1 VNNFDYL
8 KTNIRRIQAQLERDK
23 HLFDGPVEVIAPSIT
38 IENEDVINW
47 DKVLPCLERI
57 MRTCYKSEGLICPG
71 SDKKLVGK
79 LVHDTKHTSTIEHAA
94 VISFRMIIDR
104 GISHEVVR
112 HRIAGHSQESTRY
125 VDYVKKGGGQI
136 IYPVHLIE
144 RSDTEKIFWY
154 ERMIRGFEAYHQAR
168 SEYKWTP
175 QEARTFLPTGLKT
188 ELVTTFNFRSLRNFF
203 QLRAAKS
210 AHPDMR
216 IIAESALALTKE
228 KVEVI
233 FEDLD
238 VPDLK
243 SQEVTNG

>member
-1 VNNFDYL
+1 MNNFDYL
-8 KTNIRRIQAQLERDK
+8 KTNIRRIQEQLERDR
-23 HLFDGPVEVIAPSIT
+23 HLFDGSVEVIAPSVT
-38 IENEDVINW
+38 IDNEDVINW

-71 SDKKLVGK
+71 SDKRLVSK

-94 VISFRMIIDR
+94 VVSFRMVIDR

-136 IYPVHLIE
+136 VYPVHLIDRPE
-144 RSDTEKIFWY
+144 LEKRFWY
-154 ERMIRGFEAYHQAR
+154 ANLAEGFRAYHRAR
-168 SEYKWTP
+168 EVFKWTP

-228 KVEVI
+228 KIEVI
-233 FEDLD
+233 FDDID

-243 SQEVTNG
+243 GSNDS

>member
-1 VNNFDYL
+1 MYNYL
-8 KTNIRRIQAQLERDK
+8 KTNINLINDAVRQDE
-23 HLFDGPVEVIAPSIT
+23 HLFDGGVTVIPPSIT
-38 IENEDVINW
+38 IDNEDVINW

-57 MRTCYKSEGLICPG
+57 MRTCYKSEGLICDG
-71 SDKKLVGK
+71 SDKKLVSK
-79 LVHDTKHTSTIEHAA
+79 LVHDTKHDSTIEHAA

-125 VDYVKKGGGQI
+125 VDYKKKGGQI
-136 IYPVHLIE
+136 IYPFHLIN
-144 RSDTEKIFWY
+144 RSEKEKIAWY
-154 ERMIRGFEAYHQAR
+154 RALDHAFDDYFYFRNNYN
-168 SEYKWTP
+168 WTP
-175 QEARTFLPTGLKT
+175 QEARTFLPTACKT

-203 QLRAAKS
+203 KLRTAKS

-233 FEDLD
+233 FDDFDVVDLI
-238 VPDLK
+238 P
-243 SQEVTNG
+243 